1 MKKIMILCILFTVS
15 CSVNQDIEQI
25 SYEEFKKEIL
35 SDKISK
41 VTYKGDLET
50 ILAQRYDGSILES
63 YQPLYILDSD
73 LDQAIQKNGVE
84 VIYESVEQPSLL
96 RKLSPLTLTI
106 ILFILLI
113 MLPLAIWAAYLASNR
128 NQSRALWFFLTLLF
142 PISIIFIASKD
153 VVKKN

>member
-41 VTYKGDLET
+41 VIYKGDQET

-84 VIYESVEQPSLL
+84 VSYESVEQPSLL

>member
-142 PISIIFIASKD
+142 PIAIIFIASKD

>member
-63 YQPLYILDSD
+63 YQPLNILDSD

>member
-41 VTYKGDLET
+41 VTYKGDQET

-73 LDQAIQKNGVE
+73 LDL
-84 VIYESVEQPSLL
+84 SL
-96 RKLSPLTLTI
+96 I
-106 ILFILLI
+106 HI
-113 MLPLAIWAAYLASNR
+113 
-128 NQSRALWFFLTLLF
+128 
-142 PISIIFIASKD
+142 
-153 VVKKN
+153 

>member
-41 VTYKGDLET
+41 VTYKGDQET

-128 NQSRALWFFLTLLF
+128 NQSRTLWFFLTLLF

>member
-1 MKKIMILCILFTVS
+1 MILCILFTVS